1 MRLYIS
7 QVRTCSILPVIVV
20 LPPEA
25 PLTYPGVDAGRYPT
39 PGTVL
44 VGASVS
50 F

>member
-20 LPPEA
+20 LLLKP

-39 PGTVL
+39 PRTVL